1 MPLSQLIVLAIIQ
14 GLTEFLPISSSGH
27 LALVDEM
34 TGWADQGV
42 LIDVA
47 FHVGSLFAVLIYFRK
62 DVGELLG
69 GSVALARGEMTE
81 PGRLALYLILASVPI
96 FVVGYVVVS
105 AGLVDS
111 VRGAATIAWANMI
124 FAGLLYW
131 GDKAGGT
138 TKKLSEMSLGQA
150 LIVGMSQIAA
160 IIPGASRSGVTMMAA
175 RFLGFDRREAA
186 RFSMLLAIPTILGA
200 GAAATRELA
209 QTADIALQSDA
220 IIAAFLS
227 FLAAWASIAVFMR
240 LMETMSLTPFVIYRV
255 VLGAAL
261 LVWLYL

>member
-47 FHVGSLFAVLIYFRK
+47 IHVGSLFAVLIYFRR
-62 DVGELLG
+62 DVRDLLG
-69 GSVALARGEMTE
+69 GSIALARGEMTE
-81 PGRLALYLILASVPI
+81 SGRLALYLILASVPI
-96 FVVGYVVVS
+96 FAVGYVVVS
-105 AGLVDS
+105 AGLVDGM
-111 VRGAATIAWANMI
+111 RGAATIAWANII
-124 FAGLLYW
+124 FAVLLYW
-131 GDKAGGT
+131 SDKAGATSG
-138 TKKLSEMSLGQA
+138 KLSEMTLGQA
-150 LIVGMSQIAA
+150 MLVGVSQVAA
-160 IIPGASRSGVTMMAA
+160 IIPGSSRSGVTMMAA
-175 RFLGFDRREAA
+175 RFMGFDRREAA

-200 GAAATRELA
+200 GAAATGRLV
-209 QTADIALQSDA
+209 QTTDVTLQIDA
-220 IIAAFLS
+220 VIAAFLS

-255 VLGAAL
+255 ALGGML
-261 LVWLYL
+261 LVWLYA